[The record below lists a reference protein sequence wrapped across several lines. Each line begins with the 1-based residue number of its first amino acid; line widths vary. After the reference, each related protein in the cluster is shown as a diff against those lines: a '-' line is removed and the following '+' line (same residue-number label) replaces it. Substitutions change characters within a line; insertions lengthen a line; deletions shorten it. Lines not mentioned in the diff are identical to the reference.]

1 MQKITLGRS
10 YGHSAI
16 SGKTASVGE
25 EGCLL
30 KGALS
35 QGTEHF
41 TSGTRDCHLQLR
53 VGYPSVQQQTH
64 KGTPEMLSF
73 KGQPCDT

>member
-16 SGKTASVGE
+16 SGKTACVGE

-35 QGTEHF
+35 RGTQHF
-41 TSGTRDCHLQLR
+41 TSGTRDHHLQLCVR
-53 VGYPSVQQQTH
+53 YPSVQQQTH
-64 KGTPEMLSF
+64 KGTPGDVKF
-73 KGQPCDT
+73 